1 MKKVFAN
8 GVLVAA
14 SALVAALLMLGLVDA
29 VVMPHIVAVPNVK
42 VPRLHSLDGSQASQR
57 LEQWG
62 LKIAVG
68 DRIYH

>member
-29 VVMPHIVAVPNVK
+29 VVMPHIVAVPNV
-42 VPRLHSLDGSQASQR
+42 
-57 LEQWG
+57 
-62 LKIAVG
+62 
-68 DRIYH
+68 